1 MTPRKPAA
9 AHTTAPTSGP
19 ELLLPA
25 DISADTIDSFRKLLP
40 PWADAVRRDLPWRRT
55 RDPWAVVVSEV
66 MLQQTQV
73 ARVIPKWEA
82 FLNAFPTV
90 TACAAS
96 PQAEV
101 VRMWEG
107 LGYHRRAVNLH
118 RLAIAVESSY
128 EGSFPK
134 SQGALMK
141 LPGIG
146 PYTARAVLAFA
157 FEDDAAVVDTNVGR
171 ILARAVAGRPCSA
184 AEAQS
189 VADALSPPGG
199 SWRWNQGMLDLGAM
213 ICTKRR
219 PKCDECPIAVICA
232 WRRSGEQDDPAVGS
246 AGVSG
251 GQSRFE
257 GSDRQGRGLLL
268 AALRRGPVG
277 HVDLGNAMGWP
288 SDRARAIRVAA
299 SLVSD
304 GLVRSDGDQ
313 LVLA

>member
-1 MTPRKPAA
+1 MLRKPAA
-9 AHTTAPTSGP
+9 VRTTAPTSGP
-19 ELLLPA
+19 ERLLPA
-25 DISADTIDSFRKLLP
+25 DFSADAIASFRKLLS

-82 FLNAFPTV
+82 FLDAFPTV
-90 TACAAS
+90 TACASAAQS
-96 PQAEV
+96 EV
-101 VRMWEG
+101 VRKWEG

-118 RLAIAVESSY
+118 RLAIAVESSC
-128 EGSFPK
+128 EGSFPR
-134 SQGALMK
+134 SQAALMK

-171 ILARAVAGRPCSA
+171 IIARAVTGRPCSA

-199 SWRWNQGMLDLGAM
+199 SWQWNQGMLDLGAM

-232 WRRSGEQDDPAVGS
+232 WRRSGEQNDPALGS

-257 GSDRQGRGLLL
+257 GSDRQGRGRLL

-277 HVDLGNAMGWP
+277 NADLGNAMGWP
-288 SDRARAIRVAA
+288 NDRVRAVRVAA

-304 GLVRSDGDQ
+304 GLIRSDGDQ